1 MVPATQEVIGRRIL
15 RPVQAKMGDPIQKLT
30 KAKTDGD
37 MLQVAEHLL
46 RPCIQSPLPPK
57 ETKKHHSLSK

>member
-1 MVPATQEVIGRRIL
+1 
-15 RPVQAKMGDPIQKLT
+15 MGDPIQKLT